1 MNHKATLRNQCSYNS
16 SPLKVVEVLKQVLKK
31 IISRAELCRG
41 AHVSYCPLVCLISR
55 VKSRSC
61 FGKEG
66 LEVAGAGRDGGG
78 VKGLAEWREVEA
90 GDDGEGSGTGGQVET
105 RRWGEAV
112 DVGKTRI
119 GRRWERNED
128 IAARPVCAAPV
139 VVGRQGVRGK
149 GRDWE
154 GGGGVLEALHYC
166 PDSEESFRTA
176 KITWRLLDSS
186 SSPTPELHFISSNTQ
201 DKRAA
206 RRDAAA
212 LTSGTGLEHG
222 FRERHRGQE
231 CTPLPVPSAGYASSG
246 VCGQLEGAYKHQIIP
261 ISASGVRENKNVACR
276 VTPLS
281 SRTWRKVCSEHEM
294 CHPECRSQGQA
305 RGRLA
310 RLQHPASAC
319 RVPFLPRGRGG
330 WYKAEELMDMD
341 VVQSILQKGPRYS
354 ATCWSAA
361 ETNATRGAMSLPS
374 GYELLDS
381 SFNQIRNVKF
391 EANYVSKRAAPRG
404 REHAY
409 LCGSEQEGAWG
420 EECEAPFL
428 CSTLRSDS
436 DSEDTNLAASDES
449 PPHVGVHARDL
460 ASAVQGHPLGL
471 KEWTGLE
478 AERQVWA
485 CTSLP
490 ARRHCFDLTKYKT
503 EMCRSFQYN
512 SHCGY
517 GEACLY
523 AHGMLDLRSC
533 PRHPMYRTKQC
544 FSFHHKVREAEQRG
558 VGGHDTT
565 RHGTA
570 RYGMARYGTAEER
583 DWGEEGE
590 RQALQGAAGRQAG
603 RLGGLGAGPAA
614 RQGGGMEG
622 RMERG
627 REGVATRCTL
637 ISFIW
642 PVSPPKRIFGIRQ

>member
-1 MNHKATLRNQCSYNS
+1 M
-16 SPLKVVEVLKQVLKK
+16 
-31 IISRAELCRG
+31 
-41 AHVSYCPLVCLISR
+41 
-55 VKSRSC
+55 
-61 FGKEG
+61 
-66 LEVAGAGRDGGG
+66 
-78 VKGLAEWREVEA
+78 LA
-90 GDDGEGSGTGGQVET
+90 Q
-105 RRWGEAV
+105 
-112 DVGKTRI
+112 
-119 GRRWERNED
+119 
-128 IAARPVCAAPV
+128 
-139 VVGRQGVRGK
+139 
-149 GRDWE
+149 
-154 GGGGVLEALHYC
+154 VLEALHYC

-544 FSFHHKVREAEQRG
+544 FSFHHKG
-558 VGGHDTT
+558 YCLYGGRCQFMHD
-565 RHGTA
+565 
-570 RYGMARYGTAEER
+570 
-583 DWGEEGE
+583 
-590 RQALQGAAGRQAG
+590 
-603 RLGGLGAGPAA
+603 LG
-614 RQGGGMEG
+614 
-622 RMERG
+622 
-627 REGVATRCTL
+627 
-637 ISFIW
+637 
-642 PVSPPKRIFGIRQ
+642 